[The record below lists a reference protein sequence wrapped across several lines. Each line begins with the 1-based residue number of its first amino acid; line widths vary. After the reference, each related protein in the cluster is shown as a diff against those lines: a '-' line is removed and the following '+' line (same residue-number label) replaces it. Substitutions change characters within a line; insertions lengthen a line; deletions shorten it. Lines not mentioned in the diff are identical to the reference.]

1 MVCSCIGDLFE
12 MKNWLGKADKN
23 LDKNKIHNNNKK
35 SLCSIFVLHKQLK
48 SFKNSQLVW
57 FRQEV
62 KVKKTNNKIEDIT
75 VSSSF
80 NIETEGYKHRFH
92 MHFLALPT
100 ERLRDNDVPTR

>member
-1 MVCSCIGDLFE
+1 MVCSWIGDLFE

-23 LDKNKIHNNNKK
+23 LDKNKIHNKKK

-62 KVKKTNNKIEDIT
+62 KVKKSNDKIEAIT

-80 NIETEGYKHRFH
+80 DIEAEGYKHRFH
-92 MHFLALPT
+92 MRFLALPT
-100 ERLRDNDVPTR
+100 ERLRNDDVPTR